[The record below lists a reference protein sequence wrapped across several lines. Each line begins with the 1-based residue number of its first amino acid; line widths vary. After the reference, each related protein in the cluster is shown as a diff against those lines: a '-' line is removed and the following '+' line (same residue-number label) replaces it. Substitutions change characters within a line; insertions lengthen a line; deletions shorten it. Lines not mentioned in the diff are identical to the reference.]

1 MCYYEASEKEYEYV
15 SYRILPSIMELR
27 HAKAFRPLN
36 PTAVRWDPN
45 LHQDGQSAPIW
56 LSELLKKTLQGLEP
70 WIFGFE
76 DQRRIHWAIAP
87 IRESI
92 ETAKSVV
99 IWGVLA
105 SLYNAINAPLQTVAC
120 QKRLDGQKIEVY
132 NDLRLNNRRRKCY
145 TNDKKKFAGFQLAM
159 DRACSISSSYAS
171 PFRWQAYAIDES
183 SISSSDIYS
192 KWTLVSVYC
201 AWF

>member
-132 NDLRLNNRRRKCY
+132 NDLRLNNRRRKLLNLLVFLENAFCVNVIL
-145 TNDKKKFAGFQLAM
+145 TQQRDIFLSSLPVLHAPQLIA
-159 DRACSISSSYAS
+159 
-171 PFRWQAYAIDES
+171 
-183 SISSSDIYS
+183 
-192 KWTLVSVYC
+192 
-201 AWF
+201 